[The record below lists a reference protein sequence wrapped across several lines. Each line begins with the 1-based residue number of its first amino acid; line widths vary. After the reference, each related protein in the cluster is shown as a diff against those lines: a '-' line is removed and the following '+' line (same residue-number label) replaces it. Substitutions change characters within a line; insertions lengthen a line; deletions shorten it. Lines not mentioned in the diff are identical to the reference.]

1 MQPPTS
7 LSRRALL
14 AAAVGT
20 TAIACTTPVPPVPS
34 PTPSSTPPPTPSA
47 NPDGWVPD
55 LLQVAPD
62 GRLTHRTK
70 DGHRL
75 PDFGSAGYRGGRAP
89 LPDVAV
95 VHTVGPVAGDNTAHL
110 QQAIDQVASLPR
122 DREGFRGALLLR
134 PGVYEVAGTL
144 TIAADGVVVRGAG
157 DGDSASDDTILRA
170 VGDTPHGRDVIVL
183 GAKGSWR
190 GSVAGTRTDLTTDL
204 VPIGTTTF
212 AVADPGL
219 LRADQLV
226 VVTHPCTKE
235 WLRAVDG
242 GGTRRDDPWEPDSVP
257 ITHLRRITDVSGND
271 VTLDAPLFHTLDRSL
286 SPSFLYAWDAAGL
299 VTDVGLENLRVD
311 IVTTGGAEDE
321 DHAETGVRITNVR
334 DGWVRGCTVLHF
346 TKAGFLTIGTSRT
359 TISGCHALDPVSRI
373 TGGRRYNFDAEERSQ
388 EVLFTDCH
396 ATEARHAFIVNGASS
411 ASGIVFHRTTA
422 TGGHAASEGH
432 RRWSQGLL
440 FDNHREIDPRTDRA
454 ILLGSRGDYGT
465 GHGWSAV
472 NSVAWQV
479 DAGGAGIIVQ
489 RPPTAQNF
497 AIGCRNGRVDG
508 KGPFDERAGHIE
520 GTGRRGLTPASLY
533 EAQRLDRTR

>member
-1 MQPPTS
+1 MPPPAS
-7 LSRRALL
+7 LSRRTLL

-20 TAIACTTPVPPVPS
+20 AMTACTAPPPPS
-34 PTPSSTPPPTPSA
+34 PPPTPTPAPPSG
-47 NPDGWVPD
+47 PDGWVPD

-62 GRLTHRTK
+62 GRLGYRSK

-75 PDFGSAGYRGGRAP
+75 PDFGAAGYRGGRDP
-89 LPDVAV
+89 LPDVVV
-95 VHTVGPVAGDNTAHL
+95 VHTVGPIPGDNPAHL
-110 QQAIDQVASLPR
+110 QQAIDHVAGLPR

-144 TIAADGVVVRGAG
+144 TVAAGGVVVRGAG
-157 DGDSASDDTILRA
+157 DGDSSDDTILRA

-183 GAKGSWR
+183 GSRGSWR
-190 GSVAGTRTDLTTDL
+190 GALPGTRTDLTTDL
-204 VPIGTTTF
+204 VPVGTTTVG
-212 AVADPGL
+212 VADPSG
-219 LRADQLV
+219 LRADHLV
-226 VVTHPCTKE
+226 VVTHPCTRE
-235 WLRAVDG
+235 WLRAVGG
-242 GGTRRDDPWEPDSVP
+242 GGTRRDDPWEQDSVP
-257 ITHLRRITDVSGND
+257 ITHLRRVTDVSGHD
-271 VTLDAPLFHTLDRSL
+271 VTLDAPLFYDLDRSV
-286 SPSFLYAWDAAGL
+286 SPGSLHAWDAAGL
-299 VTDVGLENLRVD
+299 VTQVGLEDLRVD

-346 TKAGFLTIGTSRT
+346 TKAGFLTIGTSQT
-359 TISGCHALDPVSRI
+359 TITGCHALDPVSRI

-388 EVLFTDCH
+388 LVLFTDCH

-422 TGGHAASEGH
+422 TGGHASSEGH
-432 RRWSQGLL
+432 RLWSQGLL

-454 ILLGSRGDYGT
+454 VLLGSRGDYGT

-479 DAGGAGIIVQ
+479 DAGGAGVVVQ
-489 RPPTAQNF
+489 RPPTAQNY

-508 KGPFDERAGHIE
+508 NGPFDERTGHIE
-520 GTGRRGLTPASLY
+520 GTGRRGLTPASLF
-533 EAQRLDRTR
+533 EAQRIDRTR